1 MVDLH
6 AKAPLVAL
14 LGPMHFGMALM
25 MAYRW
30 YLSHFF
36 QANAEQQGGRL
47 FGQLRYA
54 WVKTSDIA
62 ICTNVMWGFLHSRVI
77 QSKPLLQKGDTQHD
91 IYGKRQT
98 ANGKRQ
104 TANGKRRAPTLAA
117 CIRREGRTHCNQ
129 GCPRSDQAQLIEKY
143 ASSQVEIW
151 WWRYSF
157 YFMNL

>member
-47 FGQLRYA
+47 FGQLRCA

-104 TANGKRRAPTLAA
+104 TANGKRQTESAHLGCMYSARRAHSLQPRLPTERPGSTYRK
-117 CIRREGRTHCNQ
+117 IRFIT
-129 GCPRSDQAQLIEKY
+129 S
-143 ASSQVEIW
+143 
-151 WWRYSF
+151 
-157 YFMNL
+157 